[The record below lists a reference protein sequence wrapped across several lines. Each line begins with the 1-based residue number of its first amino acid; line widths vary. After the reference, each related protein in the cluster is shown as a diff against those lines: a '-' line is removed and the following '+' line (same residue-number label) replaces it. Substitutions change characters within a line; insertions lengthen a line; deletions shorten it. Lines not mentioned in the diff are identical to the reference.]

1 MATETYHYGLRDV
14 KVALWLAENS
24 YGTPVDVDAAR
35 EFTVTIVTQSDQL
48 EGDDVIK
55 DTYAKPTSATATVT
69 NGSVN
74 HQVLSIVS
82 GGTYVYNDDYEDVKI
97 GQDDNSPYF
106 ALAGRIVGSNAADEH
121 IFLPKC
127 KASGQ
132 GISYEARLNSY
143 LLPSLQVTA
152 VNEGEINGIAR
163 FRKFSVVTPLNIPLA
178 TTAG

>member
-1 MATETYHYGLRDV
+1 MATETYHYGIRDV
-14 KVALWLAENS
+14 KIARWLAEDS
-24 YGTPVDVDAAR
+24 YGPEIDVDAAR

-55 DTYAKPTSATATVT
+55 DTYSKPTSATATVS

-74 HQVLSIVS
+74 HEVLAVVS

-97 GQDDNSPYF
+97 GEDDNSPYF

-121 IFLPKC
+121 ILLPKC

-143 LLPSLQVTA
+143 LIPSLQVTA
-152 VNEGEINGIAR
+152 VSEGEINGIAR
-163 FRKFSVVTPLNIPLA
+163 FRKFSEVTPLSIPLA
-178 TTAG
+178 TAAG